1 VTLPALRGPETVPLA
16 LVADSPYFAGHFP
29 GHPIL
34 PGIAHLAL
42 VERALGTLL
51 EAPVRI
57 AAVPSLR
64 LRRPLR
70 PGDALALRLAP
81 ADGGAVRFEIACG
94 AGRASQGTIGLAID
108 PGTLPEGT
116 GAPAAGCAAHGASA
130 GSADVAALLPHA
142 FPARLIVAL
151 GEHRPEQLAARA
163 RIPAE
168 SPFAEGGVA
177 PALVALEL
185 AAQAAAALEAIERA
199 ARGEGGGA
207 RRGYL
212 VGARDARWAPP
223 LLPVGV
229 PLDVRVT
236 LDARALP
243 LSHYRFEIALAGAA
257 VATGTIA
264 TFLGD
269 GNR

>member
-1 VTLPALRGPETVPLA
+1 MTLPALRGPETVSLA
-16 LVADSPYFAGHFP
+16 LGEDSPWFAGHFP

-34 PGIAHLAL
+34 PGIAQLAL
-42 VERALGTLL
+42 VERTLGALLA
-51 EAPVRI
+51 APLRI

-64 LRRPLR
+64 LRRPLG
-70 PGDALALRLAP
+70 PGDALTLRLAP
-81 ADGGAVRFEIACG
+81 AEGGAVRFEIARG
-94 AGRASQGTIGLAID
+94 AERASQGTVELVADAVHCGVRAPNVGSAAEA
-108 PGTLPEGT
+108 PGTETPE
-116 GAPAAGCAAHGASA
+116 A
-130 GSADVAALLPHA
+130 AALLPHA
-142 FPARLIVAL
+142 FPARLIEAIAD
-151 GEHRPEQLAARA
+151 HAPDRLAARA
-163 RIPAE
+163 RIPPA
-168 SPFAEGGVA
+168 SPFADGATA

-185 AAQAAAALEAIERA
+185 AAQAAAVLEAVERA

-229 PLDVRVT
+229 ALDVRVA

-243 LSHYRFEIALAGAA
+243 LSHYRFEVAVAGAL

-264 TFLGD
+264 TFLAED
-269 GNR
+269 